1 MIVTVYHRKKTCW
14 FSHYFSMSTHDLSFQ
29 NLVLPTVFFTS
40 PDRWAKHCDQRVC
53 IRPYQS
59 VCLYV
64 CRPMSVCPLAFL
76 KNRMSKFSNLN
87 TLPVAVA
94 RSSFNDSAIQYALLV
109 LWMTSCFHI
118 MGPLDQNQAWLC
130 FVKFARW
137 RHRVRCPMSTI
148 ALFKGVFDY
157 RIRTQ
162 IHTEKRKQKQL
173 LQSKTLSLTVWI
185 RIRLL

>member
-1 MIVTVYHRKKTCW
+1 MTCLFKTWFYLPSFLLLLIDGRSIVISGSVSDC
-14 FSHYFSMSTHDLSFQ
+14 M
-29 NLVLPTVFFTS
+29 
-40 PDRWAKHCDQRVC
+40 
-53 IRPYQS
+53 S

-157 RIRTQ
+157 RIRIQ